1 MDVIPRVDASDDK
14 VPFQTILD
22 LYETHRCVH
31 VVNAAAAARP
41 RQGRWL
47 SEIARLERLGHA
59 AGTFNV
65 ENDAATALT
74 HEALVRQSQDN
85 IGVCV
90 IDLRNRSG

>member
-1 MDVIPRVDASDDK
+1 VQPVEVLRLAQVAMAAKMDVIPRVDASDDK

-47 SEIARLERLGHA
+47 
-59 AGTFNV
+59 
-65 ENDAATALT
+65 
-74 HEALVRQSQDN
+74 
-85 IGVCV
+85 
-90 IDLRNRSG
+90 